1 MSKALLF
8 ISVASMIGCILFAQF
23 MYEVWEDK
31 EKKKRD
37 KRNFWY

>member
-23 MYEVWEDK
+23 MYEIWD
-31 EKKKRD
+31 EKYKRKRD
-37 KRNFWY
+37 KDNFLY